1 MDPSGILPVTHVSQM
16 SCWIPAAL
24 PASHVAHAAP
34 LLYVPTPQ
42 ASHAFLSVLGTCP
55 DPHKVQIVAFD
66 AVETSPAPQVLH
78 SVMAVGRVNASRY
91 FPGAQSRQAERPA
104 AVVYCPASHVGQ
116 TSTPMA
122 DAVPCAH
129 GSHVLSAVPVCIVR
143 YSPEPHWVHV
153 ALTVSGIQ
161 PGSQRVQAVA
171 PGVIEL
177 TWLPGQSVQTGS
189 PSVPANFPNG
199 QSSHAARVPDAVKR
213 PIGQFAQS
221 VADVIFSPAT
231 QLLLSEIAV
240 TQDA

>member
-1 MDPSGILPVTHVSQM
+1 MSHVSQL
-16 SCWIPAAL
+16 SCWIPAAV

-42 ASHAFLSVLGTCP
+42 LSQAFLSVLGTCP
-55 DPHKVQIVAFD
+55 DPHAVHIVAFE
-66 AVETSPAPQVLH
+66 AVETFPAPQFSHAMTL
-78 SVMAVGRVNASRY
+78 VGRVNASRY
-91 FPGAQSRQAERPA
+91 FPGAQSRHPVRPA
-104 AVVYCPASHVGQ
+104 AVVYCPGSHVGQ
-116 TSTPMA
+116 TSTAMA

-129 GSHVLSAVPVCIVR
+129 GSHVLSAVPVCVVR
-143 YSPEPHWVHV
+143 YFPKPHCMHV
-153 ALTVSGIQ
+153 ALTLSGIQ
-161 PGSQRVQAVA
+161 PGSQSVHSVA

-189 PSVPANFPNG
+189 PSVPANLPNG

-213 PIGQFAQS
+213 PIGQFVQS

>member
-1 MDPSGILPVTHVSQM
+1 MSHVSQLV
-16 SCWIPAAL
+16 SCWMPAAL
-24 PASHVAHAAP
+24 PASHAVHAEAP
-34 LLYVPTPQ
+34 LVLLYVPKPQ
-42 ASHAFLSVLGTCP
+42 DSQAFLSVLGTCP
-55 DPHKVQIVAFD
+55 DPHAVQIVAFE
-66 AVETSPAPQVLH
+66 AVETFPVPQLLH
-78 SVMAVGRVNASRY
+78 AMTLVGRVNASRY

-104 AVVYCPASHVGQ
+104 AVVYCPGSHVGQ
-116 TSTPMA
+116 RSTPMA

-143 YSPEPHWVHV
+143 YIPKPHWVHV

-161 PGSQRVQAVA
+161 PGLQRVQAVA

-189 PSVPANFPNG
+189 PSVPANLPNG

-213 PIGQFAQS
+213 PIGQFVQS